1 MFSGGKQFKV
11 GYFGRQRPAASCPG
25 KTSYKY
31 DWLGRR
37 VRKIVY
43 GSPDVVTRYCYDGD
57 QVIAHYN
64 ETGVL
69 QRRFVYGVGIDEP
82 VVMFVPGSGWYY
94 YHYDGLGSVVA
105 LSDSSGEIVEQCSY
119 DIFGEPSCISGVGNP
134 YKFTGRE
141 YDAETGLYYYRARY
155 YHTTLG
161 RFLSPDPI
169 RYDHGMNIYAYC
181 WNNPINRIDPFGKDW
196 SREGIANTF
205 YTGPYDT
212 ARAGLYTMQAKKW
225 ARENGATSL
234 QQNAIR
240 HGMWSA
246 LLYSN
251 LPHGDAE
258 QILLVHEHYG
268 DLGSTDSNIDFWN
281 NEVGRQIG
289 LENPGASKNELDE
302 KVKEALDDGRL
313 TSTREQAEKRGLISD
328 KKPEDLGDDTSGSED
343 SSGSQS
349 GASDSY

>member
-119 DIFGEPSCISGVGNP
+119 DIFGEPSCVSGVGNP

-141 YDAETGLYYYRARY
+141 YDAETGLYYYRERY
-155 YHTTLG
+155 YSPESG
-161 RFLSPDPI
+161 RFLQPDPI
-169 RYDHGMNIYAYC
+169 GYEEGLNLYTYC
-181 WNNPINRIDPFGKDW
+181 GNDPINWTDPSGLFIAPIFIMPPGFEQNFSSGNETYDNGPNESEKKPEQELQKAKHGPQGTGKLTGQKKDRHEKQQGQGKGKSLKERIRD
-196 SREGIANTF
+196 
-205 YTGPYDT
+205 
-212 ARAGLYTMQAKKW
+212 
-225 ARENGATSL
+225 
-234 QQNAIR
+234 
-240 HGMWSA
+240 
-246 LLYSN
+246 
-251 LPHGDAE
+251 
-258 QILLVHEHYG
+258 
-268 DLGSTDSNIDFWN
+268 
-281 NEVGRQIG
+281 
-289 LENPGASKNELDE
+289 
-302 KVKEALDDGRL
+302 
-313 TSTREQAEKRGLISD
+313 AEKRAARAVKRAAARAKAKAEEALKKAAESPATPYVIAGGLIIGD
-328 KKPEDLGDDTSGSED
+328 IILGGPTGEGIGPALVIL
-343 SSGSQS
+343 GSQ
-349 GASDSY
+349 